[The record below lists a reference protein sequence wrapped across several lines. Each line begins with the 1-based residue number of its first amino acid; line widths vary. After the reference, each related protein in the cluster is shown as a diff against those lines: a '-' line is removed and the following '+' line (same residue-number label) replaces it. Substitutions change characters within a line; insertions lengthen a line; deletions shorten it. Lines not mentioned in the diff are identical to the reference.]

1 MHASPLTPR
10 EFLPGVKRLRLWQV
24 KLGERKKKI
33 RIAFQARVKGMYSF
47 LPSGASGD
55 AERLG

>member
-10 EFLPGVKRLRLWQV
+10 EFLPGVKRLRQV
-24 KLGERKKKI
+24 KLGERKKKKKI

-47 LPSGASGD
+47 LTIWSQW
-55 AERLG
+55 